1 MLTSVI
7 LSRAGEICGG
17 GDFPPPSSS
26 LPNTLAVQG
35 VCLKIRFFPK
45 AFLQGKSS
53 ECYYFAAIS
62 PVFSNINISVAKK
75 STGFLIAIALILQ
88 FSPGVILS
96 PHPRGWEVSRDILVS
111 TTCSLRA
118 EECYWLLVGRRQGR
132 H

>member
-1 MLTSVI
+1 MLTSMI

-62 PVFSNINISVAKK
+62 PIFSNINISVAK

-96 PHPRGWEVSRDILVS
+96 PHPGDGKCLGTFWLAQLAVSGQRSV
-111 TTCSLRA
+111 T
-118 EECYWLLVGRRQGR
+118 GF
-132 H
+132 